1 MSQQEVIE
9 IDVLG
14 GKKGGKKVGRG
25 RKEGKKGE
33 KEGREREGRRGRRKE
48 AESGCN
54 IESNTVILE
63 PIIWQV

>member
-14 GKKGGKKVGRG
+14 GKKGGRG

-33 KEGREREGRRGRRKE
+33 KEEREREGRRGRRKE

-54 IESNTVILE
+54 IESNTVIFPLLE
-63 PIIWQV
+63 PIIWRA